1 MIFTGANGKKTAL
14 LKGDVV
20 QLKDGTTGTIL
31 RVNKD
36 LAIANGTAVVQTD
49 TGQKIIT
56 ESDVNDIVRLVF
68 SIIRLFKTF
77 FQK

>member
-1 MIFTGANGKKTAL
+1 MIFTGSNGKKTAL

-68 SIIRLFKTF
+68 SIIRLFKTL